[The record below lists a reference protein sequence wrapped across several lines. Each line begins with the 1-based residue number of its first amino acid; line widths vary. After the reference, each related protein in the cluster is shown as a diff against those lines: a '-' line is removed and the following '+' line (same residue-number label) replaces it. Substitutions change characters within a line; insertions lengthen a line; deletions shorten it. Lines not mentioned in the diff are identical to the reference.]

1 MTLRASTIGNAGAD
15 CAQLSGSYLAV
26 VGNTVSG
33 CGAAGIRVNSG
44 DVVSLTS
51 GNSVVADNAVSNFSL
66 VARTYVHCPSL

>member
-1 MTLRASTIGNAGAD
+1 
-15 CAQLSGSYLAV
+15 V